1 MSSFKAL
8 LGCCLVIAPLLVQAE
23 ESRAAA
29 ADPIDIEGMNITRIL
44 DCEGRDV
51 SLSGEGN
58 TLTLKGQCGEVSVYG
73 SHHRLV
79 LDSARA
85 LTIHGLGSVTT
96 VRGAVASLSIG
107 GGYQQVQANVRGS
120 DGLAKVDAYGYGA
133 KARLTL
139 LSQADIAVGGSSQQV
154 YWSRAAGVAE
164 PKTLVSGGGRA
175 HRRRTLGPG
184 RHPLGRDGPGVSL
197 GRRAR

>member
-8 LGCCLVIAPLLVQAE
+8 LGCCLLVAPLLVHAE
-23 ESRAAA
+23 EQASAAGE
-29 ADPIDIEGMNITRIL
+29 PLEIEGMNITRTV
-44 DCEGRDV
+44 DCHGQDV

-79 LDSARA
+79 VDSART
-85 LTIHGLGSVTT
+85 LSIHGLGSVTT
-96 VRGAVASLSIG
+96 VKGAVENLSIG
-107 GGYQQVQANVRGS
+107 GGYQQVQANVRGGE
-120 DGLAKVDAYGYGA
+120 GLAKVDAYGYGA

-139 LSQADIAVGGSSQQV
+139 LSQADIAVGGSNQQV

-164 PKTLVSGGGRA
+164 PKTLVSGADNVLQANQSVAALTGGDPSGMNATR
-175 HRRRTLGPG
+175 
-184 RHPLGRDGPGVSL
+184 
-197 GRRAR
+197 

>member
-8 LGCCLVIAPLLVQAE
+8 LGCCLLVAPLVVHAE
-23 ESRAAA
+23 ASAAGE
-29 ADPIDIEGMNITRIL
+29 PLDIEGLNITRTV
-44 DCEGRDV
+44 DCQGQDV

-58 TLTLKGQCGEVSVYG
+58 TLTLKGQCGEVTVYG

-79 LDSARA
+79 LDSAQA
-85 LTIHGLGSVTT
+85 LNINGLGSVTT
-96 VRGAVASLSIG
+96 VKGAVARLSIG

-120 DGLAKVDAYGYGA
+120 EGLAKVDAYGYGA

-139 LSQADIAVGGSSQQV
+139 LSPANIAVGGSNQQV

-164 PKTLVSGGGRA
+164 PKTLVSGADNVLQANQSVAALTGGEPSGLNATR
-175 HRRRTLGPG
+175 
-184 RHPLGRDGPGVSL
+184 
-197 GRRAR
+197 

>member
-29 ADPIDIEGMNITRIL
+29 AESIDIDGMNISRTL

-58 TLTLKGQCGEVSVYG
+58 TLTLKGQCGTVTVYG

-79 LDSARA
+79 LDGAQA

-96 VRGAVASLSIG
+96 VKGAVASLSIG
-107 GGYQQVQANVRGS
+107 GGYQQVQANVRS
-120 DGLAKVDAYGYGA
+120 NDGLAKIDAYGYGA

-139 LSQADIAVGGSSQQV
+139 LSQADIAVGGSNQQV
-154 YWSRAAGVAE
+154 YWSRAAGVVE
-164 PKTLVSGGGRA
+164 PKTLVSGSDNVLQANQSVAALTGGEPSGLNATR
-175 HRRRTLGPG
+175 
-184 RHPLGRDGPGVSL
+184 
-197 GRRAR
+197 

>member
-23 ESRAAA
+23 ESRAVAA
-29 ADPIDIEGMNITRIL
+29 EPIDIDGMNISRTL

-58 TLTLKGQCGEVSVYG
+58 TLTLKGQCGTVTVYG

-79 LDSARA
+79 LDGAQA
-85 LTIHGLGSVTT
+85 LAIHGLGSVTT
-96 VRGAVASLSIG
+96 VKGAVASLSIG

-139 LSQADIAVGGSSQQV
+139 LSQADIAVGGSNQQV

-164 PKTLVSGGGRA
+164 PKTLVSGSDNVLQANQSVAALSGGEPSGLNATR
-175 HRRRTLGPG
+175 
-184 RHPLGRDGPGVSL
+184 
-197 GRRAR
+197 

>member
-8 LGCCLVIAPLLVQAE
+8 LGCCLLVAPLLVQAE
-23 ESRAAA
+23 DSVAAVGE
-29 ADPIDIEGMNITRIL
+29 PIEIEGMNLARTL

-85 LTIHGLGSVTT
+85 LDIHGLGSVTT
-96 VRGAVASLSIG
+96 VKGSVAKLSIG
-107 GGYQQVQANVRGS
+107 GGYQQVQANVRGGS
-120 DGLAKVDAYGYGA
+120 EGLAKVDAYGYGA
-133 KARLTL
+133 RARLTL
-139 LSQADIAVGGSSQQV
+139 LSQADVAVGGSNQQV

-164 PKTLVSGGGRA
+164 PKTLVSGADNVLQANQSMAALSSQDPSGMNATR
-175 HRRRTLGPG
+175 
-184 RHPLGRDGPGVSL
+184 
-197 GRRAR
+197 

>member
-8 LGCCLVIAPLLVQAE
+8 LGCCLLVAPLLVQAE
-23 ESRAAA
+23 GSVAAVGE
-29 ADPIDIEGMNITRIL
+29 PIEIEGMNVTRTL

-85 LTIHGLGSVTT
+85 LDIHGLGSVTT
-96 VRGAVASLSIG
+96 VKGSVAKLSIG
-107 GGYQQVQANVRGS
+107 GGYQQVQANVRGGS
-120 DGLAKVDAYGYGA
+120 EGLAKVDAYGYGA
-133 KARLTL
+133 RARLTL
-139 LSQADIAVGGSSQQV
+139 LSQADVAVGGSNQQV

-164 PKTLVSGGGRA
+164 PKTLVSGADNVLQANQSMAALSSQDPSGMNATR
-175 HRRRTLGPG
+175 
-184 RHPLGRDGPGVSL
+184 
-197 GRRAR
+197 